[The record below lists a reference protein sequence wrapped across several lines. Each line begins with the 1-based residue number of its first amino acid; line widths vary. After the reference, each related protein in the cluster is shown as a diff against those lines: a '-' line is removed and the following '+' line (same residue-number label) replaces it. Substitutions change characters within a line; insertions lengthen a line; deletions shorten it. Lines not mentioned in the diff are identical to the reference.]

1 MSLEVQHAA
10 NIGKQ
15 IPSKNPIPLRKP
27 SMKKSSSKVR
37 GKEKKTGDTTYR
49 NKGAGSKEY
58 VGKTGTHIYEG
69 EVIEPSALPKGKN
82 EPEIYDAEIVETPK
96 AISGKRAIGYS
107 PVTKQ
112 PSTKKK
118 KPGYTQPT
126 LPGMR
131 NTRQFKGINGP
142 SS

>member
-1 MSLEVQHAA
+1 MQ
-10 NIGKQ
+10 
-15 IPSKNPIPLRKP
+15 
-27 SMKKSSSKVR
+27 KSSSKVR
-37 GKEKKTGDTTYR
+37 GK
-49 NKGAGSKEY
+49 
-58 VGKTGTHIYEG
+58 GKTEKTERKIYDG
-69 EVIEPSALPKGKN
+69 EVIEPSAKTVGKS

-96 AISGKRAIGYS
+96 AISGRPAIGYS

-112 PSTKKK
+112 PSTKKR

>member
-10 NIGKQ
+10 NVGKQ
-15 IPSKNPIPLRKP
+15 IHSKNPIPIKKP

-37 GKEKKTGDTTYR
+37 GKEKKTGDSTYR

-58 VGKTGTHIYEG
+58 VGKTGTKIYEG
-69 EVIEPSALPKGKN
+69 EVIEPSSLPKGKN

-107 PVTKQ
+107 PITQQ
-112 PSTKKK
+112 PAAKKK

-131 NTRQFKGINGP
+131 NTRQFKGING
-142 SS
+142 SSS

>member
-27 SMKKSSSKVR
+27 KMQKSSSKVR
-37 GKEKKTGDTTYR
+37 GKGKTGDTTYR

-58 VGKTGTHIYEG
+58 VGKTGTKIYEG
-69 EVIEPSALPKGKN
+69 EVIEPSSLPAGKN

-96 AISGKRAIGYS
+96 AISGRRAISYS
-107 PVTKQ
+107 PVTQQ
-112 PSTKKK
+112 PAVKKK
-118 KPGYTQPT
+118 KSGYTQPT

-131 NTRQFKGINGP
+131 NTRQFKGINGA

>member
-1 MSLEVQHAA
+1 
-10 NIGKQ
+10 
-15 IPSKNPIPLRKP
+15 
-27 SMKKSSSKVR
+27 MKKSSSKVR
-37 GKEKKTGDTTYR
+37 GKEKEKSESGSYR

-58 VGKTGTHIYEG
+58 VGKTGPYEG
-69 EVIEPSALPKGKN
+69 EVIEPSVLPSHKP

-96 AISGKRAIGYS
+96 AISGRRAISYS
-107 PVTKQ
+107 PITQQ

>member
-1 MSLEVQHAA
+1 
-10 NIGKQ
+10 
-15 IPSKNPIPLRKP
+15 
-27 SMKKSSSKVR
+27 MKKSSSKVR
-37 GKEKKTGDTTYR
+37 GKDKKTSDGTYSG
-49 NKGAGSKEY
+49 KGVGSKEY
-58 VGKTGTHIYEG
+58 VGKTGPYEG
-69 EVIEPSALPKGKN
+69 EVIEPSVLPSHKP

-96 AISGKRAIGYS
+96 AIAGRRALSYS
-107 PVTKQ
+107 PITPQ
-112 PSTKKK
+112 PSSKKK

>member
-1 MSLEVQHAA
+1 MSEEVKNAA
-10 NIGKQ
+10 NIGKR
-15 IPSKNPIPLRKP
+15 IPSKNPIPMKKP

-37 GKEKKTGDTTYR
+37 GKGKANSTYS
-49 NKGAGSKEY
+49 NKGVGSKEY
-58 VGKTGTHIYEG
+58 VGRTGPYEG
-69 EVIEPSALPKGKN
+69 EVIEPSVLPSHKP
-82 EPEIYDAEIVETPK
+82 EPEIYDAEIVENPK
-96 AISGKRAIGYS
+96 AISGRRALSYS
-107 PVTKQ
+107 PVTPQ
-112 PSTKKK
+112 PSSKKK